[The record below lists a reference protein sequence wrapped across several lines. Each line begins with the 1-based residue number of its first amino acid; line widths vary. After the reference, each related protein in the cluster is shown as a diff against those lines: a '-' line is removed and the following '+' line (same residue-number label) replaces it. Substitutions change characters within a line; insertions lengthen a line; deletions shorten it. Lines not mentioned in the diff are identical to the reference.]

1 MANFLTADFLNSPAI
16 NIRILWIPVLES
28 RSLKSRTIGAA
39 DRVFTGGVGGGQFL
53 WRLRSQTGADKD
65 RVMKAAVRAFTAL
78 KLNDPPDDYKKKFL
92 QGLVAS
98 GLKKAQVQ
106 SALLPQDHF

>member
-16 NIRILWIPVLES
+16 DTYSLDSSPRVTLSQIPHDWS
-28 RSLKSRTIGAA
+28 GGQGP
-39 DRVFTGGVGGGQFL
+39 GGVAWGQFL